1 MAQNGATRHP
11 QKTPIYVHGRSS
23 PIGYVEGQ
31 TFHKSIMGSKHLLQK
46 PQGIAFDRSTL
57 VDAERAGAVWV
68 EVADSETRTVYRASI
83 CDVWAHGFAVRR
95 GYGDQIALALTRWA
109 VNGRPVATVF
119 ENNQAVKA
127 AQPSLF
133 GGMG

>member
-11 QKTPIYVHGRSS
+11 QKTPIYVHGRST

-31 TFHKSIMGSKHLLQK
+31 TFHQTRK
-46 PQGIAFDRSTL
+46 PNHFMTTPPGIAFDRNVL
-57 VDAERAGAVWV
+57 ADAERAGAVAIRIV
-68 EVADSETRTVYRASI
+68 NSGTGTVYTATVAH
-83 CDVWAHGFAVRR
+83 VWRWGRPVDR
-95 GYGDQIALALTRWA
+95 GYGSQIGLPFTKWA
-109 VNGRPVATVF
+109 VNGRPVAAVF